1 MAMAKFV
8 TNVILVAIF
17 DATFADQNF
26 KKWRMCTYMNHFL
39 KNNGL
44 SLQKSKR

>member
-26 KKWRMCTYMNHFL
+26 KKMTNVYLYEPFSEKLW
-39 KNNGL
+39 
-44 SLQKSKR
+44 SEPSKK